1 MVVLNR
7 SRLDYVERFQK
18 MIEEYN
24 SGSKNIEEFFKELQV
39 FAQELDAEDK
49 RHMREGLSEE
59 ELALFDILTKP
70 EMELTEKDKAEIKKV
85 ARSLLERLKQEK
97 LVLDW
102 RKRQQ
107 ARADVKLTIE
117 TILDELPR
125 GYTPEIWQTKCDL
138 VYQHVFD
145 SYQDANQSIYAPAS

>member
-1 MVVLNR
+1 
-7 SRLDYVERFQK
+7 
-18 MIEEYN
+18 MIEDYN
-24 SGSKNIEEFFKELQV
+24 TGSKNIEEFFSELRAFVKEL
-39 FAQELDAEDK
+39 DDEDK
-49 RHMREGLSEE
+49 RSVREGLSEE

-85 ARSLLERLKQEK
+85 ARSLLERLKHEK

-125 GYTPEIWQTKCDL
+125 IYTPDLWHRKCDM

-145 SYQDANQSIYAPAS
+145 SYADAGHGIYGVVG